1 MNDDELE
8 TILAALQAAER
19 RLEDVRLEVTRFGLD
34 AAGVELDGVLA
45 QLAEVQRRLRRLRE
59 PGGGT

>member
-19 RLEDVRLEVTRFGLD
+19 RLEDVRLDVTRVGLN

-59 PGGGT
+59 TGAGT

>member
-34 AAGVELDGVLA
+34 AAGVELHGVLA

-59 PGGGT
+59 TGAGT

>member
-59 PGGGT
+59 TGAGT